1 MAVLI
6 FVFFFFF
13 FQAEDGIRDGHVTG
27 VQTCALP
34 ILSED
39 YHFSLADKEWFS
51 PDASN
56 AELVARLDTEIEWD
70 RETAFRL
77 ILESEDS
84 QGLDGLRSIVLESAY
99 PLSRVRALWL
109 LHHKDMMTDDIL
121 FHALK
126 DDESGI
132 REQALFLAE
141 LRASENESLQKAI
154 IEAADDPDQHVRL
167 QCALVLGSMDGEE
180 VLSALASLGIRDGED
195 QWMREAVLSGVG
207 DRMGEYLSALNQQEQ
222 ENNDGNSLK

>member
-1 MAVLI
+1 MGRSYRI
-6 FVFFFFF
+6 
-13 FQAEDGIRDGHVTG
+13 T
-27 VQTCALP
+27 
-34 ILSED
+34 SED

-56 AELVARLDTEIEWD
+56 EELVARLDTEIEWD

-77 ILESEDS
+77 ILKSEDS

-121 FHALK
+121 FHAPK

-132 REQALFLAE
+132 REEASFLAE
-141 LRASENESLQKAI
+141 LRVSENDTNQKTI
-154 IEAADDPDQHVRL
+154 IHARAGP
-167 QCALVLGSMDGEE
+167 
-180 VLSALASLGIRDGED
+180 
-195 QWMREAVLSGVG
+195 
-207 DRMGEYLSALNQQEQ
+207 Y
-222 ENNDGNSLK
+222 